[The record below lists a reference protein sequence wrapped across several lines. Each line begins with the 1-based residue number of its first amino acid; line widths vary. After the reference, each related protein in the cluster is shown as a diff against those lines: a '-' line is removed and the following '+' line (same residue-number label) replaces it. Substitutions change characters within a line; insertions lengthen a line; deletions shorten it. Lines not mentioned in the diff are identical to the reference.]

1 MFASTLITLREGL
14 EAALIVGIM
23 LSVLRKLGHTHRT
36 RPVWAGVLGA
46 LLLSVV
52 GGLLL
57 NTLGV
62 VFQGR
67 GEEIFEGAT
76 MFLAAGV
83 LSWMI
88 FWMQRQG
95 RRVQAHLELD
105 VRRAVNAGGT
115 WGLFGLAFVAVVR
128 EGIET
133 ALFLTATAFSAT
145 PAQALIGGGLGL
157 ILAVALGWLIFAGGK
172 RLNVRLFFKVTSVL
186 LILFA
191 AGLVGRSV
199 HAFQEAA
206 LLPTFIEHVWDLNP
220 ILNEGSILGIFL
232 RSIFGYNANPSLLE
246 ALSYATYFA
255 VVGVASLRGVR
266 QMVPAAEANA

>member
-1 MFASTLITLREGL
+1 MLASTLITLREGL

-23 LSVLRKLGHTHRT
+23 LSVLRKLGHTDRT
-36 RPVWAGVLGA
+36 RPVWTGVMGA
-46 LLLSVV
+46 LFISVGV
-52 GGLLL
+52 GLAL

-88 FWMQRQG
+88 FWMQRQS
-95 RRVQAHLELD
+95 RHVQAHLELG

-115 WGLFGLAFVAVVR
+115 WGLFSLAFVAVVR

-145 PAQALIGGGLGL
+145 AAQALIGGGLGL

-206 LLPTFIEHVWDLNP
+206 LLPTFVEHVWDLNP
-220 ILNEGSILGIFL
+220 ILNEGSLLGIFL

-246 ALSYATYFA
+246 ALSYATYFS

-266 QMVPAAEANA
+266 RLGPAAEANA